1 MNTNEIYKKLSR
13 AIIGL
18 GIALFVAVLFR
29 FWTLFFVALS
39 LLIGAIVW
47 RRILKSKAKK
57 NEIQPE
63 EKEACNKAK
72 DNQMSIGEQVSMY
85 VRMQYPEAKW
95 IWAQSDT
102 AERIAAGDEVFILLN
117 RAGGYR
123 RARVILKDNIVSAIE
138 ISKASEQPKIEQ
150 NDVSVPQ
157 ESKDVKPQAVN
168 YGLIAFEWVEEHICK
183 LNERFNDVIGNGNS
197 EIILTVEELPV
208 SESWANVCEE
218 LKRVGIPF
226 AECIENGIK
235 IKLKQESAK
244 EE

>member
-1 MNTNEIYKKLSR
+1 MNEIYKKLSR

-18 GIALFVAVLFR
+18 GIALFVTVLFR
-29 FWTLFFVALS
+29 FWILFFVALS

-47 RRILKSKAKK
+47 MRILKSKAKK
-57 NEIQPE
+57 NEIQPV
-63 EKEACNKAK
+63 EKEDCNEVI

-123 RARVILKDNIVSAIE
+123 RARVILKDNLVSAIE
-138 ISKASEQPKIEQ
+138 ISKVSEQPKTEQ
-150 NDVSVPQ
+150 NNVSVSQ
-157 ESKDVKPQAVN
+157 ESKPQAVN
-168 YGLIAFEWVEEHICK
+168 YELIAFEWVEEHICK
-183 LNERFNDVIGNGNS
+183 LNERLNDVIGNGNS
-197 EIILTVEELPV
+197 EMILTVEELPV
-208 SESWANVCEE
+208 SESWASVCKE

-235 IKLKQESAK
+235 IKLKQGSAK